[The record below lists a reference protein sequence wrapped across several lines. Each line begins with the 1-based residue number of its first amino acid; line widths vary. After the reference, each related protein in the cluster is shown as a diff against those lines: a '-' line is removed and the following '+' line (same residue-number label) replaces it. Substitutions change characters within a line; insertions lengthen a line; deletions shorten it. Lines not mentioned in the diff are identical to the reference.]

1 MSENKP
7 TEEVLISNN
16 ASNHPQHKITTV
28 DNYDLDDETVQ
39 FDNKTMENIN
49 EEQRTFKER
58 WFGPLTEGG
67 VRVSTM
73 TATAMT
79 FGTGCMTF
87 PYIIGQVGVVPGVVI
102 FLLVSFSMLYTLD
115 LLLKGSLNANTFNF
129 GELTQKSLNNGG
141 FIVYNVS
148 TIIFLIGAVMTY
160 QLTSY
165 QFFMDIFAQYFYI
178 QGQLLP
184 LKWRYAIIIT
194 VSCFVIQVPL
204 CLYEKMSRLKYT
216 PIIATCAI
224 IIIMLIIFIVFLFH
238 IDFSS
243 DDIKWFIGEGLNGDF
258 WSKISVITNAFVVF
272 MFGYLNHNGFLLV
285 MKNLQNPTEKRTTK
299 VMRRSFW
306 IEFIV
311 YFVLAL
317 SGYFLTPSNTNEM
330 FLNTRLRVS
339 GTALEYYFGVAK
351 VIMVLCLQSLI
362 PLRWSL
368 LKESLFSFFK
378 DNQINKT
385 ADTIITVVMLI
396 IMNYSLLFV
405 DNVVNIIGF
414 VGGIFGVLVCYFI
427 PLFIYIGIFG
437 KKKVKSIIGYIL
449 LIFFGIIGVI
459 STIFSLIKAFKG
471 NSAPS

>member
-1 MSENKP
+1 MSDNKP
-7 TEEVLISNN
+7 TEEVLISNTT
-16 ASNHPQHKITTV
+16 SHPQHKITTV

-49 EEQRTFKER
+49 EEQRSFKER

-129 GELTQKSLNNGG
+129 GELTKKSLNNAG

-165 QFFMDIFAQYFYI
+165 QFFMDIFARYFYEKEES
-178 QGQLLP
+178 QLHLI
-184 LKWRYAIIIT
+184 KWRFAIIIT
-194 VSCFVIQVPL
+194 VSCFLIQIPL
-204 CLYEKMSRLKYT
+204 CLYEKMSKLKYT

-243 DDIKWFIGEGLNGDF
+243 NDIRWFIGKRISEEPF
-258 WSKISVITNAFVVF
+258 WNKISIITNAFVVF

-317 SGYFLTPSNTNEM
+317 SGYFLTPSNTKEM
-330 FLNTRLRVS
+330 FLNTGLGGS
-339 GTALEYYFGVAK
+339 GTDLEYYFGVAK

-368 LKESLFSFFK
+368 LKESLLSFFK

-385 ADTIITVVMLI
+385 AETIITIVMLI

-437 KKKVKSIIGYIL
+437 KKKVTSIIGYIL
-449 LIFFGIIGVI
+449 LIFFGVIGVI
-459 STIFSLIKAFKG
+459 STIFSLYSAFKG
-471 NSAPS
+471 N

>member
-1 MSENKP
+1 MSDNKP
-7 TEEVLISNN
+7 TEEVLISNTT
-16 ASNHPQHKITTV
+16 SHPQHKITTV

-49 EEQRTFKER
+49 EEQRSFKKR

-129 GELTQKSLNNGG
+129 GELTKKSLNNAG
-141 FIVYNVS
+141 FIIYNVS

-165 QFFMDIFAQYFYI
+165 QFFMDIFARYFYENDK
-178 QGQLLP
+178 LL
-184 LKWRYAIIIT
+184 KMRYAIIIT
-194 VSCFVIQVPL
+194 VSCFLIQIPL

-238 IDFSS
+238 INFSS
-243 DDIKWFIGEGLNGDF
+243 DDIRWFIGKRLSEGTF
-258 WSKISVITNAFVVF
+258 WDKISIITNAFVVF

-317 SGYFLTPSNTNEM
+317 SGYFLTPSNTKEM
-330 FLNTRLRVS
+330 FLNTRNGGS
-339 GTALEYYFGVAK
+339 GTDFEYYFGVAK

-368 LKESLFSFFK
+368 LKESLLSFFK

-437 KKKVKSIIGYIL
+437 KKKVTSIIGYIL
-449 LIFFGIIGVI
+449 LIFFGVIGVI
-459 STIFSLIKAFKG
+459 STIFSLISAFKG
-471 NSAPS
+471 N

>member
-1 MSENKP
+1 
-7 TEEVLISNN
+7 
-16 ASNHPQHKITTV
+16 
-28 DNYDLDDETVQ
+28 
-39 FDNKTMENIN
+39 
-49 EEQRTFKER
+49 
-58 WFGPLTEGG
+58 
-67 VRVSTM
+67 
-73 TATAMT
+73 
-79 FGTGCMTF
+79 
-87 PYIIGQVGVVPGVVI
+87 
-102 FLLVSFSMLYTLD
+102 
-115 LLLKGSLNANTFNF
+115 
-129 GELTQKSLNNGG
+129 
-141 FIVYNVS
+141 
-148 TIIFLIGAVMTY
+148 
-160 QLTSY
+160 
-165 QFFMDIFAQYFYI
+165 
-178 QGQLLP
+178 
-184 LKWRYAIIIT
+184 
-194 VSCFVIQVPL
+194 
-204 CLYEKMSRLKYT
+204 MSRLKYT

-317 SGYFLTPSNTNEM
+317 SGYFLTPNTKEM
-330 FLNTRLRVS
+330 FLNTRLRES
-339 GTALEYYFGVAK
+339 ETALKYCFGVAK